1 MSQSFAQLSDP
12 HLSTL
17 AGVRPAQLLNKRA
30 LGYLSWRR
38 RRRFE
43 HQRAVL
49 DALQQDL
56 DLGKLDQLL
65 VTGDLTHIGLPEEFQ
80 QGREWLEGLGS
91 AAQVALVPGNHDACI
106 AAPWEQTFALWQ
118 DYMASDTHADLNSS
132 SSNTS
137 ESNTSSLTTASSG
150 ASSRNSFPSLRIRGG
165 IAFIGLSTA
174 CPTPPLMATG
184 TAGQEQLA
192 KLPALLEQAKQDGLF
207 RVLYLHHCPV
217 VGQDKWRKRLTD
229 APDVQALL
237 EQHGV
242 ELVVHG
248 HGHREHYVELTTCD
262 GVAPVIAVPSASA
275 LGLHGADVAR
285 YNHYRVDALDKGWQL
300 QIAQRRY
307 DVEEGVFIAG
317 DSRTVELVRQG
328 N

>member
-12 HLSTL
+12 HLSSL
-17 AGVRPAQLLNKRA
+17 ADVRPAQLLSKRA

-43 HQRAVL
+43 HQRPVL

-56 DLGKLDQLL
+56 DLGQLDQLL
-65 VTGDLTHIGLPEEFQ
+65 VTGDLTHIGLPQEFE
-80 QGREWLEGLGS
+80 QGRDWLQALGS
-91 AAQVALVPGNHDACI
+91 PTQIALVPGNHDACV
-106 AAPWEQTFALWQ
+106 ATPWDETFALWQ
-118 DYMASDTHADLNSS
+118 DYMASDEQAPGIADSS
-132 SSNTS
+132 PGSHGP
-137 ESNTSSLTTASSG
+137 ADQ
-150 ASSRNSFPSLRIRGG
+150 RNFPSLRTRGN

-184 TAGQEQLA
+184 TAGKTQLA

-217 VGQDKWRKRLTD
+217 EGQDKWRKRLTD
-229 APDVQALL
+229 APDVHAVLQK
-237 EQHGV
+237 HGV

-248 HGHREHYVELTTCD
+248 HGHREHYVEITTRD

-285 YNHYRVDALDKGWQL
+285 YNRYQVEAHDKGWQL
-300 QIAQRRY
+300 DITQRQY
-307 DVEEGVFIAG
+307 DIERGMFVEGNT
-317 DSRTVELVRQG
+317 RTVDLARQV
-328 N
+328 